1 MGILSDWQIERDVK
15 ITPFAKY
22 DRQEQ
27 LGKVSWGV
35 GSYGY
40 DARIGYKFRV
50 FKPFV
55 PGCSNPV
62 IDPLDF
68 NPGLLEEVDYS
79 PLCHECVHLGSI
91 QNRLH
96 YTYECRHCQT
106 GTDTPEPMNVLS
118 CPARFQPPNHI
129 LIPPHS
135 FVLGETVE
143 HFDIPR
149 DVLCVVVGK
158 STYAR
163 CGLVVNVTP
172 GEPEWRGKWTV
183 EVSNT
188 TPLPAKVYCG
198 QGIMQ
203 CMFFRSDGR
212 DESVGSVVAQMLAE
226 SGRKDELYQQLH
238 ADVTCRVSY
247 ADKKGKYQDQKGLTN
262 PTVTKED
269 K

>member
-1 MGILSDWQIERDVK
+1 MGILADWQIERDVK

-68 NPGLLEEVDYS
+68 NPGLLEEVDYTPPTEHS
-79 PLCHECVHLGSI
+79 WASSDGGPAMMCSRCGVYHANPHRASYDAKCFASVH
-91 QNRLH
+91 
-96 YTYECRHCQT
+96 
-106 GTDTPEPMNVLS
+106 
-118 CPARFQPPNHI
+118 PNHI

-247 ADKKGKYQDQKGLTN
+247 ADKKGRYQDQGGVTN
-262 PTVTKED
+262 PSGVS
-269 K
+269 